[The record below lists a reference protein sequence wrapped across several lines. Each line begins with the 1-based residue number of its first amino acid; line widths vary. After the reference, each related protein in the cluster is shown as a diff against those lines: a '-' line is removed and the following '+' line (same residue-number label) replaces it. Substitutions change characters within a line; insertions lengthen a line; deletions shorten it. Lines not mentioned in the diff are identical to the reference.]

1 MVALACLLS
10 VLAIVTSAVAD
21 AGRAK
26 PRQQLGGRVL
36 PMLELGSEAGR
47 KAHRPLGPAGT

>member
-26 PRQQLGGRVL
+26 PRQHLGGRVL

-47 KAHRPLGPAGT
+47 KAHRPLGPAST